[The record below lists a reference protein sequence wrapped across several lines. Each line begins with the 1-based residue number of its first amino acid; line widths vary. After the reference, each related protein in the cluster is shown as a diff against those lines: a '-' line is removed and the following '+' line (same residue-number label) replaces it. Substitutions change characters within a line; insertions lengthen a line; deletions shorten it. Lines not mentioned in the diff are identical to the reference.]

1 MLHKRRGRLF
11 SGGPE
16 KKARLPARH
25 ILFQRGA
32 GDRDPHAG
40 HLVQRVL
47 RAAAGGQQ
55 LREGAV
61 QFQAHLDGEG
71 VLSDDER
78 RGCGRGCDVLE
89 LAHTCTCVCTCPC
102 DFMCGVPAAL
112 CHICLFT
119 RVCPCECVVSCV
131 CVRVHVDALFPRA
144 ATDLPHMHAGGGG
157 TPALGKA
164 VGTIQDHHLPSPAQQ
179 MGMQWGIERPLN
191 PLLPFQDIMYMLN
204 YQYMLLCFKIQYHI

>member
-89 LAHTCTCVCTCPC
+89 LAHV
-102 DFMCGVPAAL
+102 
-112 CHICLFT
+112 H
-119 RVCPCECVVSCV
+119 
-131 CVRVHVDALFPRA
+131 VRVHVPMCLYVRRA
-144 ATDLPHMHAGGGG
+144 CRAVSHLSVHACVSVRMRCVVCVRACACGRSVSPCSHRPPSHARGGGAHQPWG
-157 TPALGKA
+157 RRSGQFRIIICRLLHNRWACSGALRG
-164 VGTIQDHHLPSPAQQ
+164 H
-179 MGMQWGIERPLN
+179 
-191 PLLPFQDIMYMLN
+191 
-204 YQYMLLCFKIQYHI
+204 